1 MEFERGLAEFRAE
14 VRALTRLTST
24 DDLSTDRVAFARAL
38 GIDLDPWQ
46 AKLLASDS
54 KRDILSC
61 SRQVGKSTAALL
73 ALHEALYVPG
83 SVAVLVS
90 PTQRQSSELF
100 RKVTELRAALPYP
113 PALLEDNRLSLSVA
127 GGGRVLSLPGSE
139 ATIRGVSVSAVSL
152 LIVDE
157 AARVPD
163 ELRLATRPMLAV
175 RNGRAV
181 LASSPFGKRGFFW
194 EVWDEGTGW
203 LKTRVPASEVP
214 RISAEFLEEERRSMP
229 TMWFLQE
236 YMAEFQQAA
245 DSVFSYDDVM
255 GALSDDISPLF
266 PEGIAP

>member
-54 KRDILSC
+54 KRDILCC
-61 SRQVGKSTAALL
+61 SRQAGKSLSAALL
-73 ALHEALYVPG
+73 ALHEALYEPG
-83 SVAVLVS
+83 SVTVLVS

-100 RKVTELRAALPYP
+100 RKVTEMRAALPYT

-139 ATIRGVSVSAVSL
+139 ATIRGVSAVSL
-152 LIVDE
+152 LVVDE

-163 ELRLATRPMLAV
+163 ELWLATRPMLAV

-203 LKTRVPASEVP
+203 AKTRVPASEVP

-229 TMWFLQE
+229 SMWFLQE

-255 GALSDDISPLF
+255 GALTDDIPPLF
-266 PEGIAP
+266 PEGTAP